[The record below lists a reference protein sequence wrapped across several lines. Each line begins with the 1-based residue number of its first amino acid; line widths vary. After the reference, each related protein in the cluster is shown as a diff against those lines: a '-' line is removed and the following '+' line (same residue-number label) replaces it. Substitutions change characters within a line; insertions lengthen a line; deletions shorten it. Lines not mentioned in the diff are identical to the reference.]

1 MWRTT
6 ESKMRTRMTVQGHDD
21 DNMQD
26 DHDEDEVLEDNGCG
40 QEEEEEE
47 EEEEQHPF
55 QEDHVDVTTWLDLLD
70 RSITPPLPR
79 ES

>member
-1 MWRTT
+1 MSGQCDMTT
-6 ESKMRTRMTVQGHDD
+6 PLYS
-21 DNMQD
+21 
-26 DHDEDEVLEDNGCG
+26 G

-47 EEEEQHPF
+47 EEEDQHSF
-55 QEDHVDVTTWLDLLD
+55 QEDHVDVTNWLDLLD